1 MTMKMTMTMTVMT
14 VSVTKIMETLLPLL
28 LLLKTTVQ
36 CGRLLVDQAWVKDYD
51 NCNDNYNDS
60 DNDNDNVSPVGAQG
74 HTRAQ
79 ASGGAPAW
87 SCGDTHYWESGHN
100 APQAG
105 QQHSLRPGGTLSMV
119 TLSRGGNSFIP

>member
-51 NCNDNYNDS
+51 NYNDNYYDNDSEDNS
-60 DNDNDNVSPVGAQG
+60 DNDSDNVSPVGARG
-74 HTRAQ
+74 HTQAQ

-87 SCGDTHYWESGHN
+87 SCVDTHYWESGHN
-100 APQAG
+100 APLAG
-105 QQHSLRPGGTLSMV
+105 QQHSPRPGGTLLVV
-119 TLSRGGNSFIP
+119 TL